1 MAANTLISFNRLNPY
16 PLDVLQVVA
25 NKSSDIPYP
34 TAYVGQICYETSSS
48 TLFVITAKSS
58 GTITWTTVA
67 TGTLTTNF
75 LNLTDTP
82 DTYTGQSLKI
92 VRVANGANTLEFVPL
107 SDIISST
114 PDSDFTSAFSGT
126 YNDTKYI
133 TLKGLF
139 SNALKFTQSLTASS
153 LSVISSFLNL
163 TYGIKFSSFTNS
175 SPTSGHLW
183 QDTGVLKFI
192 RPDSSQ
198 VNLITSGDA
207 ASTSD
212 VSTGTSIATFVTPSS
227 IRSGNITFG
236 GNIIFSANTIPVFQ
250 KGLLLTT
257 ISALTPSSGTANTF
271 YFDGS
276 NLYFVKSSSTQAQI
290 LDSLNYTSF
299 VPTVTASSYQVLNS
313 ESSASL
319 AANVNHLHYFNQA
332 TFRNAT
338 QSATTVNFNTELQ
351 TVTLT
356 QGTSI
361 VIDTFSNL
369 AIGKEVI
376 LEVNC
381 GSTITGTL
389 TVTGGNTIVGSG
401 TSFTTLGITTG
412 SAGNTI
418 TISGNIYGIS
428 SVNSNTSITLLTGS
442 GTGVN
447 AGITFSTTNVSVG
460 TSGTL
465 NNEIVYTGTYN
476 FYQGTV
482 VCGTALAGTISVSG
496 TTMTGVGTSFNTST
510 TPVGSVI
517 WINTNSYTVSSI
529 TSTTVIVLTASGTT
543 VSNGIGIVLAAIGA
557 DFTNG
562 LVAGSSFRIG
572 NLFGTVTPTTTTA
585 TTTFATSLSGNT
597 NTFYNATLTK
607 ANNFSFNVS
616 GITTIINSQFISG
629 ITNYISL
636 KAYSATKVLINFF
649 TPRSF

>member
-1 MAANTLISFNRLNPY
+1 MAYNIEQPLFRVFNNSLDYLYVAANSSARTSIIAGVRYSGMQCYQTDTNTLYIL
-16 PLDVLQVVA
+16 
-25 NKSSDIPYP
+25 SSDLTTWSVIP
-34 TAYVGQICYETSSS
+34 
-48 TLFVITAKSS
+48 
-58 GTITWTTVA
+58 

-92 VRVANGANTLEFVPL
+92 VRVNSGESALEFFDVRASTGEITTGTETNKFISPSTLVNSAITFL
-107 SDIISST
+107 SSIT
-114 PDSDFTSAFSGT
+114 FNNAFV
-126 YNDTKYI
+126 
-133 TLKGLF
+133 TLGRGLIF
-139 SNALKFTQSLTASS
+139 NQ
-153 LSVISSFLNL
+153 
-163 TYGIKFSSFTNS
+163 YTNS
-175 SPTSGHLW
+175 SPLLGQLW
-183 QDTGVLKFI
+183 
-192 RPDSSQ
+192 R
-198 VNLITSGDA
+198 N
-207 ASTSD
+207 TSD
-212 VSTGTSIATFVTPSS
+212 RLLFRKNISS
-227 IRSGNITFG
+227 V
-236 GNIIFSANTIPVFQ
+236 ANT
-250 KGLLLTT
+250 TT
-257 ISALTPSSGTANTF
+257 MLEDADIS
-271 YFDGS
+271 
-276 NLYFVKSSSTQAQI
+276 
-290 LDSLNYTSF
+290 
-299 VPTVTASSYQVLNS
+299 ASSYIVTNA
-313 ESSASL
+313 ESSTTNL
-319 AANVNHLHYFNQA
+319 PNINHLHYFNQA

-356 QGTSI
+356 QGSSI

-381 GSTITGTL
+381 ASTITGTL

-401 TSFTTLGITTG
+401 TFFTTLGITTG

-428 SVNSNTSITLLTGS
+428 SVNSNTSITILTGS

-447 AGITFSTTNVSVG
+447 AGITFSTTNVAVG

-517 WINTNSYTVSSI
+517 WINTNTYTVSSI
-529 TSTTVIVLTASGTT
+529 TSTTVIVLTASGTS

-607 ANNFSFNVS
+607 ANSFSFNVS

-636 KAYSATKVLINFF
+636 KAFSATKVLINFF